1 MTRSDTNGRALVLGG
16 GGVTGIAWE
25 LGILKGLADAG
36 VDLTTADLVVGTS
49 AGSVVGAQ
57 ITTGRTIDDLYKTQ
71 LEPADKEI
79 GAKLSRLTM
88 LRMLPAL
95 LLPGSGNTKRA
106 RIGAMSMKAHAP
118 GGEKRVEVIRSRIG
132 VEQWGDR
139 DLKVTA
145 VEAETGKFV
154 VFDKDSGVDIV
165 HAVAASCAVP
175 LVWPAVT
182 IDGKHYIDGG
192 MRSTA
197 NVDLAKGADAVV
209 VIAPLPQAFSK
220 ATSIRAQL
228 ERTGATRTAV
238 VTPDE
243 QALVD
248 IGKNV
253 LDPAKR
259 ADAARAGLRQ
269 AASRSSTRSARPGT
283 ADRRAVT
290 SARRRTSWLQGH
302 PDERS
307 RRCSAAT
314 ATNPRS
320 SRTPGRP

>member
-1 MTRSDTNGRALVLGG
+1 MTRTALVLGG

-36 VDLTTADLVVGTS
+36 VDLTSADLVIGTS

-57 ITTGRTIDDLYKTQ
+57 ITTGHTVDALYETQ

-88 LRMLPAL
+88 LRMVPPL
-95 LLPGSGNTKRA
+95 LFPGSGRKKRA
-106 RIGAMSMKAHAP
+106 RIGAMSMRAHPP
-118 GGEKRVEVIRSRIG
+118 GGQKRIEVIRSRIG
-132 VEQWGDR
+132 VDQWGDH

-154 VFDKDSGVDIV
+154 VFDKDSGVDIL

-182 IDGKHYIDGG
+182 IDGKHYVDGG

-197 NVDLAKGADAVV
+197 NADLAKGSDAVV
-209 VIAPLPQAFSK
+209 VIAPLPQALSK

-228 ERTGATRTAV
+228 ERTGAKHTAV

-269 AASRSSTRSARPGT
+269 AANVL
-283 ADRRAVT
+283 DKVRAAWESPSEV
-290 SARRRTSWLQGH
+290 G
-302 PDERS
+302 
-307 RRCSAAT
+307 
-314 ATNPRS
+314 
-320 SRTPGRP
+320 

>member
-1 MTRSDTNGRALVLGG
+1 MTRTALVLGG

-25 LGILKGLADAG
+25 LGILKGLSDAG
-36 VDLTTADLVVGTS
+36 VDLTTADLVIGTS

-57 ITTGRTIDDLYKTQ
+57 ITSGQSVDDLYEGQ
-71 LEPADKEI
+71 LAPPDHEI
-79 GAKLSRLTM
+79 GARLSRLTM
-88 LRMLPAL
+88 LRMLPPI
-95 LLPGSGNTKRA
+95 LLPGSGRQKRS
-106 RIGAMSMKAHAP
+106 RIGAMSMRAHPP
-118 GGEKRVEVIRSRIG
+118 GGEKRIDVIRSRIG
-132 VEQWGDR
+132 VDEWPER
-139 DLKVTA
+139 PLKVTA
-145 VEAETGKFV
+145 IEAESGSFT

-228 ERTGATRTAV
+228 QRTGAAHKAV

-243 QALVD
+243 EALVA

-269 AASRSSTRSARPGT
+269 AEKVLEKVRSAWSVEHQRD
-283 ADRRAVT
+283 A
-290 SARRRTSWLQGH
+290 
-302 PDERS
+302 
-307 RRCSAAT
+307 
-314 ATNPRS
+314 
-320 SRTPGRP
+320 

>member
-1 MTRSDTNGRALVLGG
+1 MTRTALVLGG

-36 VDLTTADLVVGTS
+36 VDLTGADLVIGTS

-57 ITTGRTIDDLYKTQ
+57 ITTGHTLDELYGVQ
-71 LEPADKEI
+71 LEPADHEI
-79 GAKLSRLTM
+79 GAKLSRFTM
-88 LRMLPAL
+88 LRLVPPL
-95 LLPGSGNTKRA
+95 LLPGSGNKKRS
-106 RIGAMSMKAHAP
+106 RIGAMSMRAHPP
-118 GGEKRVEVIRSRIG
+118 GGEERIEVIRSRIG
-132 VEQWGDR
+132 VEHWGDR

-145 VEAETGKFV
+145 VEAETGRFV

-182 IDGKHYIDGG
+182 IDGKHYVDGG

-197 NVDLAKGADAVV
+197 NVDLAQGADRVV

-228 ERTGATRTAV
+228 GRTGATHTAV

-269 AASRSSTRSARPGT
+269 AEAVL
-283 ADRRAVT
+283 DKVRAAWT
-290 SARRRTSWLQGH
+290 G
-302 PDERS
+302 E
-307 RRCSAAT
+307 
-314 ATNPRS
+314 
-320 SRTPGRP
+320 G

>member
-1 MTRSDTNGRALVLGG
+1 MTRTALVLGG

-36 VDLTTADLVVGTS
+36 LDLTTADLVVGTS

-57 ITTGRTIDDLYKTQ
+57 ITTGRTVDELFETQ
-71 LEPADKEI
+71 LGSADKEI

-88 LRMLPAL
+88 LRMLPPL
-95 LLPGSGNTKRA
+95 LMPGSGNKKRA

-118 GGEKRVEVIRSRIG
+118 GGEKRIEVIRSRIG
-132 VEQWGDR
+132 VERWGDR

-145 VEAETGKFV
+145 VEAESGKFV

-182 IDGKHYIDGG
+182 IDGKHYVDGG
-192 MRSTA
+192 VRSTA
-197 NVDLAKGADAVV
+197 NVDLAKGADTVV

-238 VTPDE
+238 ITPDE

-259 ADAARAGLRQ
+259 ADAARSGLRQ
-269 AASRSSTRSARPGT
+269 GAAEVEKIRSAWDTVG
-283 ADRRAVT
+283 
-290 SARRRTSWLQGH
+290 
-302 PDERS
+302 
-307 RRCSAAT
+307 
-314 ATNPRS
+314 
-320 SRTPGRP
+320 GRET